1 MKTELLQRQLDMLK
15 IEYQK
20 ALSQNDRTEIK
31 RLYDDIHNLVKEI
44 DVAKGEEIIQKAK
57 DSGILEKTSRM
68 ICLVQLMMCETN
80 DLLSEIEDNFKESRI
95 MTDSIVYMQ
104 KEYYK
109 AADLYFKEFAKIVD
123 FNKKGDDMFSDLE
136 GFDNMIRIFA
146 GLKDMPKPA
155 SLMGG
160 CKQAAGKANGLSQM
174 CTKCPL
180 KYNPETLICQAC
192 DKSFKE
198 GFQKGAKWLEKKRID
213 RIMNKD
219 KEVQM
224 ITENDP
230 ILPRKVDLE
239 KNPSGT
245 ELKIAQHREL
255 EKHGKYVTIPGDKTH
270 TRIFVRNGEDAKK
283 KIAAYLERISNRPQK
298 WN

>member
-180 KYNPETLICQAC
+180 NIIL
-192 DKSFKE
+192 
-198 GFQKGAKWLEKKRID
+198 KRLSVRLVIS
-213 RIMNKD
+213 R
-219 KEVQM
+219 
-224 ITENDP
+224 
-230 ILPRKVDLE
+230 LRR
-239 KNPSGT
+239 
-245 ELKIAQHREL
+245 AFRREL
-255 EKHGKYVTIPGDKTH
+255 
-270 TRIFVRNGEDAKK
+270 NGWKRKEL
-283 KIAAYLERISNRPQK
+283 IE
-298 WN
+298 

>member
-1 MKTELLQRQLDMLK
+1 MLK

-20 ALSQNDRTEIK
+20 ALLKNDRVEIK

-44 DVAKGEEIIQKAK
+44 EVAKGEEIIQKAK

-95 MTDSIVYMQ
+95 MTDGIVYMQ

-146 GLKDMPKPA
+146 DLKDMPKPA

-160 CKQAAGKANGLSQM
+160 CKAAAGKANGLSQM
-174 CTKCPL
+174 CQKCAL
-180 KYNPETLICQAC
+180 TYNPETLICQAC
-192 DKSFKE
+192 DKSFKK

-219 KEVQM
+219 KEVQ
-224 ITENDP
+224 NDN
-230 ILPRKVDLE
+230 RK
-239 KNPSGT
+239 
-245 ELKIAQHREL
+245 
-255 EKHGKYVTIPGDKTH
+255 
-270 TRIFVRNGEDAKK
+270 
-283 KIAAYLERISNRPQK
+283 
-298 WN
+298 

>member
-44 DVAKGEEIIQKAK
+44 EVAKGEEIIQKAK

-68 ICLVQLMMCETN
+68 ICLVQLLMCETN

-160 CKQAAGKANGLSQM
+160 CKQAAWLANGRSQM

-219 KEVQM
+219 KEVQ
-224 ITENDP
+224 NDN
-230 ILPRKVDLE
+230 RK
-239 KNPSGT
+239 
-245 ELKIAQHREL
+245 
-255 EKHGKYVTIPGDKTH
+255 
-270 TRIFVRNGEDAKK
+270 
-283 KIAAYLERISNRPQK
+283 
-298 WN
+298 

>member
-1 MKTELLQRQLDMLK
+1 MLR

-20 ALSQNDRTEIK
+20 ALSKNDKSEIK
-31 RLYDDIHNLVKEI
+31 RLYDEIHNLVKEME
-44 DVAKGEEIIQKAK
+44 VARGEEIIQKAK

-80 DLLSEIEDNFKESRI
+80 NLLSEIEDNFKDSRI
-95 MTDSIVYMQ
+95 MTDSIVLMQ

-109 AADLYFKEFAKIVD
+109 AADLYFKEFAKIVEKENTGKYL
-123 FNKKGDDMFSDLE
+123 FTDLE
-136 GFDNMIRIFA
+136 EFDNMIRIFA

-155 SLMGG
+155 SLMVG

-174 CTKCPL
+174 CKKCPL

-219 KEVQM
+219 KEVQ
-224 ITENDP
+224 ND
-230 ILPRKVDLE
+230 K
-239 KNPSGT
+239 
-245 ELKIAQHREL
+245 
-255 EKHGKYVTIPGDKTH
+255 
-270 TRIFVRNGEDAKK
+270 GE
-283 KIAAYLERISNRPQK
+283 
-298 WN
+298 

>member
-44 DVAKGEEIIQKAK
+44 EIAKGEEIVQKAK
-57 DSGILEKTSRM
+57 DSGILTKTSQ
-68 ICLVQLMMCETN
+68 IISLVQLLMCETN
-80 DLLSEIEDNFKESRI
+80 NLLSEIEDNFKSAQV
-95 MTDSIVYMQ
+95 MTDSIFLMQ

-109 AADLYFKEFAKIVD
+109 SADLYFKEFAKIVKQ
-123 FNKKGDDMFSDLE
+123 NQMGSGMFSDLE
-136 GFDNMIRIFA
+136 EFDNMIRIFA
-146 GLKDMPKPA
+146 GLKDMPKPS

-174 CTKCPL
+174 CQKCPL
-180 KYNPETLICQAC
+180 TYNPETLICQAC

-219 KEVQM
+219 KEVQ
-224 ITENDP
+224 NDN
-230 ILPRKVDLE
+230 RK
-239 KNPSGT
+239 
-245 ELKIAQHREL
+245 
-255 EKHGKYVTIPGDKTH
+255 
-270 TRIFVRNGEDAKK
+270 
-283 KIAAYLERISNRPQK
+283 
-298 WN
+298 